1 MREWRCFHDDALVPG
16 SRVLLAREEAT
27 HLTRVLRA
35 RAGDRVVVLDG
46 RGRRAEAVVADAK
59 SGALELGAVTEFP
72 PPLPALELALAL
84 TRTEAFEEALARAIE
99 LGISGFR
106 PIACEHAMVRLDAA
120 RRAARLD
127 RWRRLAIER
136 LKQCERL
143 WLPALHE
150 PVPVAEALEAAVTA
164 GLTGVAL
171 LERAACPGLAEVL
184 AGLEP
189 DAPVCLFIGPEG
201 GWAVEERQALESACR
216 PASLGSAVLRSETAA
231 LAAVA
236 LAACARVRPATDLC
250 LPNSP

>member
-1 MREWRCFHDDALVPG
+1 M
-16 SRVLLAREEAT
+16 LLTREEAT

-46 RGRRAEAVVADAK
+46 RGHRAEAVVTDAK
-59 SGALELGAVTEFP
+59 SGALELGAVAEFP
-72 PPLPALELALAL
+72 RPTPALELALAL
-84 TRTEAFEEALARAIE
+84 TRTEAFEETLARAIE
-99 LGISGFR
+99 LGITGFR
-106 PIACEHAMVRLDAA
+106 PIACEHGVVRLDAS
-120 RRAARLD
+120 RRAARLE

-143 WLPALHE
+143 WLPTLHE
-150 PVPVAEALEAAVTA
+150 PAAVAEAVGAVGAA

-171 LERAACPGLAEVL
+171 LERTDCPSLTDALAALGPA
-184 AGLEP
+184 
-189 DAPVCLFIGPEG
+189 APVCLFIGPEG
-201 GWAVEERQALESACR
+201 GWEAGERQALESSCR
-216 PASLGSAVLRSETAA
+216 PASLGAAILRSETAA